1 MIRRA
6 ARAAY
11 SGSTART
18 AVPAGPRGGS
28 DPRLHIPPPSRL
40 PAPPPSAPVTQ
51 RRPAHAP

>member
-1 MIRRA
+1 MIRRT

-40 PAPPPSAPVTQ
+40 PAPPPSAP
-51 RRPAHAP
+51 